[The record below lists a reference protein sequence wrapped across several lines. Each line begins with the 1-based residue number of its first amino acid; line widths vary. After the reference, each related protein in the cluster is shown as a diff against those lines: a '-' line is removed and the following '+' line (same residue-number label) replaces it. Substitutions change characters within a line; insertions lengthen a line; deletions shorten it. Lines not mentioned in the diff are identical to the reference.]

1 MPPKRNLENMTLV
14 GDDYRIT
21 DSKDSTWQE
30 WFEGTKYY
38 LDEEEMEVVAVDY
51 ESFDNARNPDSNWEK
66 VIQERSVEFDDLPE
80 EVRKKVT
87 FILFGDLK
95 RL

>member
-1 MPPKRNLENMTLV
+1 MPPKRNFENMTLV

-38 LDEEEMEVVAVDY
+38 LDEDAMEVFAVDY
-51 ESFDNARNPDSNWEK
+51 ESFDNARNPNSNWEK
-66 VIQERSVEFDDLPE
+66 VIRERSVEFDDLPE